1 MTVFTYLREF
11 FRPSW
16 VKAFFTVKTPP
27 LTKPPYF
34 RDFPEL
40 TGNECTHCLTC
51 KMICPCPGAIDVIQ
65 TDGVWNP
72 QITKGHCVR
81 CGYCVEACP
90 EDVLTSGN
98 LLARKKEQGLFFAHE
113 YTVTIDT
120 KKCMGC
126 GNCTTAC
133 PANRE
138 IDPDMG
144 AGGTSISDDVLMR
157 VERGK
162 NTVKHN
168 ELCKGC
174 KVCMETCPNK
184 AIHVIRNVS
193 AQQLEDE

>member
-1 MTVFTYLREF
+1 MTVFTYCREF
-11 FRPSW
+11 MRLSCI
-16 VKAFFTVKTPP
+16 KAFFTVKTSPM
-27 LTKPPYF
+27 TKPPYV

-40 TGNECTHCLTC
+40 TGKECTNCLTC
-51 KMICPCPGAIDVIQ
+51 KMICPSPGAIDVVL

-72 QITKGHCVR
+72 QITLSHCVR

-90 EDVLTSGN
+90 EGVLSSGD
-98 LLARKKEQGLFFAHE
+98 LLAHKKEQGLLFSHE
-113 YTVTIDT
+113 YIVTIDT

-138 IDPDMG
+138 VDPHMG
-144 AGGTSISDDVLMR
+144 AGGTSLSDDLLMR
-157 VERGK
+157 VVNGK

-174 KVCMETCPNK
+174 KVCMDTCPNG

-193 AQQLEDE
+193 ALQEEE